1 VSERTTEGRDPRW
14 PAELAAA
21 EGRFRT
27 IIERTA
33 DAIVVVDGDGV
44 VLFANPAAG
53 ELFDL
58 PAGELEGEHFGFP
71 LAAGDDTEVDIHPGN
86 GSEPKVAEMRVA
98 ATEWEGREVL
108 LASLRDITDRRR
120 LEELRAEQALERAR
134 RSEAEVAIH
143 RLQLLADAGA
153 LLASSLTPG
162 GPLQRFVRLLVPRF
176 ADWCLVVL
184 ANDAAKGEPETVFGA
199 HASADDEVLLDELVP
214 LYRQE
219 RVKEVFAPH
228 AELVREGEAWTAE
241 LPGDAGERFSRVGL
255 SSAIHLPLEMADRV
269 LGCMTVARCG
279 RPLPPSA
286 LTGERY
292 VDADLAFARELG
304 RRICLALENAR
315 LYRDAEEASRMRDEF
330 MAKVSHEL
338 RTPLQAILGWTSM
351 LRADPGDGERLARGI
366 EVIERNAH
374 TQVHLIEDILD
385 VSRIITGKLSL
396 QRQPVAVRPAVE
408 AALESLTPK
417 AEQKGVRLAGPEAGA
432 PLLVFA
438 DPDRLQQVISNLVS
452 NAVKYTPEGGT
463 VRVALEQRRDK
474 ALISVIDDGDGIDP
488 KVLPHIFHP
497 FRQGAGKGD
506 GSGLGLGLAIVRQ
519 LVEMHGGDVDAHS
532 DGNGRG
538 ATFQVRLPLL
548 TEDGR
553 MAGVVPPV
561 ASEMTDGAPLADLRG
576 LRLAVVDDEPD
587 AREMLQTALGD
598 LGADVWIAGS
608 AEEFFR
614 RLDERLDGGGAPP
627 DVLISDIGMTGGDGY
642 DLLAELRRRP
652 EERGGAV
659 PAVALTGFAR
669 PEDEGR
675 ALDAGF
681 QRHVPKP
688 VPMVRL
694 AAAVSEL
701 ARGDGGG

>member
-1 VSERTTEGRDPRW
+1 
-14 PAELAAA
+14 
-21 EGRFRT
+21 
-27 IIERTA
+27 
-33 DAIVVVDGDGV
+33 
-44 VLFANPAAG
+44 
-53 ELFDL
+53 
-58 PAGELEGEHFGFP
+58 
-71 LAAGDDTEVDIHPGN
+71 
-86 GSEPKVAEMRVA
+86 
-98 ATEWEGREVL
+98 
-108 LASLRDITDRRR
+108 
-120 LEELRAEQALERAR
+120 
-134 RSEAEVAIH
+134 
-143 RLQLLADAGA
+143 
-153 LLASSLTPG
+153 
-162 GPLQRFVRLLVPRF
+162 
-176 ADWCLVVL
+176 
-184 ANDAAKGEPETVFGA
+184 VFGA

-214 LYRQE
+214 LYRQD
-219 RVKEVFAPH
+219 RVREVFAPH
-228 AELVREGEAWTAE
+228 AELVRDGGPWAAQ
-241 LPGDAGERFSRVGL
+241 LPADAKERFARVGL

-269 LGCMTVARCG
+269 LGCMTVARSG

-286 LTGERY
+286 LAGERFA
-292 VDADLAFARELG
+292 DADLAFARELG

-315 LYRDAEEASRMRDEF
+315 LYREAEEASRMRDEF

-351 LRADPGDGERLARGI
+351 LKADPGDGERLARGI

-408 AALESLTPK
+408 AALESLVPK

-432 PLLVFA
+432 PLLVYA
-438 DPDRLQQVISNLVS
+438 DPDRLQQVISNLAS
-452 NAVKYTPEGGT
+452 NAIKYTPEGGT
-463 VRVALEQRRDK
+463 VRVALEQRRNK

-488 KVLPHIFHP
+488 QVLPHIFHP
-497 FRQGAGKGD
+497 FRQGAGKRGSD

-519 LVEMHGGDVDAHS
+519 LVEMHGGEVDAHS
-532 DGNGRG
+532 DGDGRG
-538 ATFQVRLPLL
+538 ATFRVRLPLL

-553 MAGVVPPV
+553 MAGAVPPV
-561 ASEMTDGAPLADLRG
+561 ASEMADGGPIEDLRG
-576 LRLAVVDDEPD
+576 LRLAVVDDEAD

-598 LGADVWIAGS
+598 LGADVWVAGS

-627 DVLISDIGMTGGDGY
+627 DVLISDIGMAGGDGY
-642 DLLAELRRRP
+642 DLLVALRRRP
-652 EERGGAV
+652 AERGGAV

-701 ARGDGGG
+701 ARGGGD